1 MAASLQ
7 RKAFWGM
14 VWNFAESFSF
24 QIIQFII
31 GIFMARIL
39 QPSDYGMVGMLS
51 IFLTISNML
60 ITSGFYRALIQ
71 KKDRTAIDY
80 STVFYFNIVVG
91 IILYLILFFSS
102 PYIALFYNVPILED
116 LTKVIAIPLILN
128 SLSQVQ
134 NAKFA
139 IEMNFKMLSKISII
153 TAIITGIS
161 SLYMAY
167 SGFGVWSI
175 AYSSVIGE
183 SSRCI
188 LLWFFANWTP
198 LWKFSWKSF
207 REMFSFGSKM
217 FASGLLES
225 IYNNLYTLII
235 GKKFATTE
243 LGYYTRANGY
253 AQLPVA
259 TFNNALSKVTFP
271 MFCEVQKD
279 DERMILLYH
288 KLLRFTAFIIFPI
301 MMLFI
306 VLARP
311 LILFMITDKW
321 ESCVIL
327 LQILCLSY
335 VWHPVQIVNINLLQA
350 KGRADV
356 TLKIDILKKGIGV
369 FVLCLTIP
377 LGVVAMCIGLI
388 VVSLI
393 STLINIYFTKRIM
406 HIEILSQVKDL
417 CPPLLYS
424 LFMMIITYFA
434 TSLIPQNGLR
444 IFVGGVVG
452 IVTYFFVAYL
462 FRSKELQYLFEFI
475 NKKKSI

>member
-14 VWNFAESFSF
+14 VWNFAESFSL

-39 QPSDYGMVGMLS
+39 QPSDYGMVGMLTV
-51 IFLTISNML
+51 FLAISNLL
-60 ITSGFYRALIQ
+60 INSGFYRALIQ

-91 IILYLILFFSS
+91 LVLYLILFFSS
-102 PYIALFYNVPILED
+102 PYIALFYNVPVLED

-134 NAKFA
+134 NAKFT
-139 IEMNFKMLSKISII
+139 IEMNFKMLAKISII

-188 LLWFFANWTP
+188 LLWFFASWIP
-198 LWKFSWKSF
+198 LWKFSWRSF
-207 REMFSFGSKM
+207 KELFSFGFKIFMSAM
-217 FASGLLES
+217 IDT

-235 GKKFATTE
+235 GKKFAATE

-288 KLLRFTAFIIFPI
+288 KLLRFMAFIIFPI

-335 VWHPVQIVNINLLQA
+335 IWHPVQIININMLEA
-350 KGRADV
+350 KGFINI
-356 TLKIDILKKGIGV
+356 TLKLEVVKKCLGV
-369 FVLCLTIP
+369 LVLFVTIP
-377 LGVVAMCIGLI
+377 LGIVSMCIGLI
-388 VVSLI
+388 VVSFT
-393 STLINIYFTKRIM
+393 STLINIYFTRKIVN
-406 HIEILSQVKDL
+406 IGILSQAKDL
-417 CPPLLYS
+417 CPPLLCS
-424 LFMMIITYFA
+424 LFMMVITYFV

-444 IFVGGVVG
+444 ILVGGVVG

>member
-14 VWNFAESFSF
+14 VWNFAESFSL

-91 IILYLILFFSS
+91 IILYLVLFFSS

-235 GKKFATTE
+235 GKKFAATE

-335 VWHPVQIVNINLLQA
+335 VWNPVQIVNINLLQA

-356 TLKIDILKKGIGV
+356 TLKIDILKKRYRS
-369 FVLCLTIP
+369 
-377 LGVVAMCIGLI
+377 
-388 VVSLI
+388 VSFM
-393 STLINIYFTKRIM
+393 SYYSFRGCCDVYRADSRFFDKYFNK
-406 HIEILSQVKDL
+406 
-417 CPPLLYS
+417 Y
-424 LFMMIITYFA
+424 LFYQENNAYRNIITSKRFMSSIALFSFYDDYNIFCNIIDPSKWA
-434 TSLIPQNGLR
+434 EDICGRSSRHCHLFFCR
-444 IFVGGVVG
+444 IF
-452 IVTYFFVAYL
+452 I
-462 FRSKELQYLFEFI
+462 
-475 NKKKSI
+475 

>member
-14 VWNFAESFSF
+14 VWNFAESFSL

-91 IILYLILFFSS
+91 IILYLVLFFSS

-243 LGYYTRANGY
+243 
-253 AQLPVA
+253 
-259 TFNNALSKVTFP
+259 
-271 MFCEVQKD
+271 
-279 DERMILLYH
+279 
-288 KLLRFTAFIIFPI
+288 
-301 MMLFI
+301 
-306 VLARP
+306 
-311 LILFMITDKW
+311 
-321 ESCVIL
+321 
-327 LQILCLSY
+327 
-335 VWHPVQIVNINLLQA
+335 
-350 KGRADV
+350 
-356 TLKIDILKKGIGV
+356 
-369 FVLCLTIP
+369 
-377 LGVVAMCIGLI
+377 
-388 VVSLI
+388 
-393 STLINIYFTKRIM
+393 
-406 HIEILSQVKDL
+406 
-417 CPPLLYS
+417 
-424 LFMMIITYFA
+424 
-434 TSLIPQNGLR
+434 
-444 IFVGGVVG
+444 
-452 IVTYFFVAYL
+452 
-462 FRSKELQYLFEFI
+462 
-475 NKKKSI
+475 

>member
-1 MAASLQ
+1 MSSSLQ
-7 RKAFWGM
+7 KKAFWGM
-14 VWNFAESFSF
+14 VWNFAESFSL
-24 QIIQFII
+24 QIIQFVI

-39 QPSDYGMVGMLS
+39 QPSDYGMVGMLA

-71 KKDRTAIDY
+71 KKNRTSVDY

-91 IILYLILFFSS
+91 IVLYLILFFSS
-102 PYIALFYNVPILED
+102 PYIARFYNVPLLES

-134 NAKFA
+134 NAKFS
-139 IEMNFKMLSKISII
+139 IEMNFKMLAKISIA
-153 TAIITGIS
+153 TSVITGIS
-161 SLYMAY
+161 SLSMAY

-175 AYSSVIGE
+175 AISSVIGE

-188 LLWFFANWTP
+188 LLWFFAKWVP

-207 REMFSFGSKM
+207 KEMFSFGYKM
-217 FASGLLES
+217 FVSGLLES

-235 GKKFATTE
+235 GKKFAATE

-271 MFCEVQKD
+271 MFCEVQND
-279 DERMILLYH
+279 NERMILLYH

-311 LILFMITDKW
+311 LILFMITEKW

-335 VWHPVQIVNINLLQA
+335 IWHPIQIININLLQA
-350 KGRADV
+350 KGRADI
-356 TLKIDILKKGIGV
+356 TLKIDVLKKSIGV
-369 FVLCLTIP
+369 LVLCMTIP
-377 LGVVAMCIGLI
+377 LGVIAMCIGLI
-388 VVSLI
+388 IVSLV
-393 STLINIYFTKRIM
+393 STLINIYFTKKIM
-406 HIEILSQVKDL
+406 HIGILSQVKDL
-417 CPPLLYS
+417 FFPLLYS
-424 LFMMIITYFA
+424 LSMSVIAYFVISF
-434 TSLIPQNGLR
+434 TPQNGLK
-444 IFVGGVVG
+444 IFMGGIGG
-452 IVTYFFVAYL
+452 IIIYLLAAYL
-462 FRSKELQYLFEFI
+462 FRSKELQYLFELI
-475 NKKKSI
+475 NKKKSV